1 MKKTYLKPDVEYVEF
16 VSVEAI
22 TDDMLDGEMELGSIE
37 GWE

>member
-1 MKKTYLKPDVEYVEF
+1 MKKAYLKPSVEYVEF

-22 TDDMLDGEMELGSIE
+22 TDDIIGGDMGVGSVE